1 MSGDVIYTNMPTRGE
16 DAAVPNV
23 QYFWEAF
30 PSGSGPTDR
39 TTYLFTYIDADPSRC
54 RVRLA
59 LASICMQGF
68 PGIPYVMNVKP
79 LGLAVS
85 LLLGS
90 AAAADEGILLLPRP
104 SLEAL
109 LEEYWDL
116 MPEYQGVKLESL
128 EVLRILFGFFP
139 TYRKAQITIITTHDQ
154 PL

>member
-1 MSGDVIYTNMPTRGE
+1 
-16 DAAVPNV
+16 
-23 QYFWEAF
+23 
-30 PSGSGPTDR
+30 
-39 TTYLFTYIDADPSRC
+39 
-54 RVRLA
+54 
-59 LASICMQGF
+59 
-68 PGIPYVMNVKP
+68 MNANP
-79 LGLAVS
+79 LCLAVS

-90 AAAADEGILLLPRP
+90 AATADEGILLLPRP

-139 TYRKAQITIITTHDQ
+139 TYRQAQITTISTHDQ